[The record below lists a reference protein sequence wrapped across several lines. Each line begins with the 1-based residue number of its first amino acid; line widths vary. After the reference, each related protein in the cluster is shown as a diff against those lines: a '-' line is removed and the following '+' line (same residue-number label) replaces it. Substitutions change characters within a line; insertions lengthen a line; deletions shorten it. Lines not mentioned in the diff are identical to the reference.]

1 MKIWQILLGILGFAL
16 VTAILYVWGLKKSVG
31 QGQDLQR
38 RLIHKSAQRVLKAT
52 KKNGT
57 IVRREVVSLVCDV
70 KVGNIWSK
78 QKLCVTDANAFA
90 DALLKF
96 LCEQQYLE
104 EISHNKYQRKV
115 LYSKKGKENEC

>member
-1 MKIWQILLGILGFAL
+1 MKIWQIVLGVLGFAL
-16 VTAILYVWGLKKSVG
+16 VTAILYVWGLKKSAG

-38 RLIHKSAQRVLKAT
+38 RLIHKSAQRVLKAA

-57 IVRREVVSLVCDV
+57 VARRDVVTLVSDV

-78 QKLCVTDANAFA
+78 QKFCVTDANAFA

-104 EISHNKYQRKV
+104 EISHHKYQRKV
-115 LYSKKGKENEC
+115 LYPKKGSEN